1 MTPEKYLKKLPRWK
15 RPSPK
20 RKWLHNEWKAAC
32 IVFGYDWRLT
42 RVGECAVLEAM
53 ATDDWAVAQLLSRQ
67 PRPTDDTLVDYWLKA
82 CDIEDM
88 NYSGCRSGDKAKKN
102 VDTWTAK

>member
-1 MTPEKYLKKLPRWK
+1 MTPGEYLKKLPNWS
-15 RPSPK
+15 RPSPTK
-20 RKWLHNEWKAAC
+20 KKWQHNDWKAAC
-32 IVFGYDWRLT
+32 ILFGYRWVGVH
-42 RVGECAVLEAM
+42 VGECPYPEVVP
-53 ATDDWAVAQLLSRQ
+53 DWQRSRTLSRQ

>member
-1 MTPEKYLKKLPRWK
+1 MGV
-15 RPSPK
+15 
-20 RKWLHNEWKAAC
+20 H
-32 IVFGYDWRLT
+32 
-42 RVGECAVLEAM
+42 VGECTIPEPVEDTLRAR
-53 ATDDWAVAQLLSRQ
+53 TLSRQ

-82 CDIEDM
+82 CDANDM